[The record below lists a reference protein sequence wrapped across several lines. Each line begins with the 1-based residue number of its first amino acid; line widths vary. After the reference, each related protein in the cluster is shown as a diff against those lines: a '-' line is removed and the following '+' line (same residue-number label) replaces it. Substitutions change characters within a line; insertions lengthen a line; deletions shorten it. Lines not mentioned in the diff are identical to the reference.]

1 MYKFKCRNT
10 CSLCQHYT
18 LMLYLKQPKF
28 CFYLYFLLKD
38 HLTNKK
44 THIVPISCK
53 NTINQLSSLKLRP
66 LGWINA
72 EETPN
77 EPIFCIISFPW
88 A

>member
-1 MYKFKCRNT
+1 MQKHVFTMSALHPYAVFKT
-10 CSLCQHYT
+10 TKIL
-18 LMLYLKQPKF
+18 
-28 CFYLYFLLKD
+28 FLLVFSTERPPK
-38 HLTNKK
+38 TNKK
-44 THIVPISCK
+44 THILPISCK

-72 EETPN
+72 EATPN